1 MKKYYTRDT
10 LEVLLKKKQMPA
22 DMQELIW
29 NIAYRIRNARNIEE
43 AHKVADEI
51 ESHFERLDKLKD
63 DSGISG

>member
-1 MKKYYTRDT
+1 MKKYYKRDT
-10 LEVLLKKKQMPA
+10 LEILLQKKQMPA

-29 NIAYRIRNARNIEE
+29 NIAYRIRRAKNIKD

-63 DSGISG
+63 DTGISE

>member
-1 MKKYYTRDT
+1 MKKYYKRDS
-10 LEVLLKKKQMPA
+10 LEVLLQKKQMPV

-29 NIAYRIRNARNIEE
+29 NIAYRIRNAKNIRA

-63 DSGISG
+63 DTGISE